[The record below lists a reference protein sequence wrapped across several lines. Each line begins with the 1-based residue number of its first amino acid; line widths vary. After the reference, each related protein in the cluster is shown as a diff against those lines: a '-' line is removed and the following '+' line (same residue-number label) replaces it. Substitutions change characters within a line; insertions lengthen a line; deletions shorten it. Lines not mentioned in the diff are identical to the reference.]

1 VRILLTNDDGF
12 EAPGLRLLE
21 RVAATLS
28 DDVWTVAPD
37 QEQSGASRA
46 LTLSMPVRVRERG
59 EHRFSVAGTPTD
71 CVRIAVL
78 DLMAEGRPDL
88 ILSGINRGQ
97 NVGEDLGLSGTV
109 AAAVQGAA
117 LGVRSMALSQ
127 AIGSFEYG
135 YQEDWSSSTNLAA
148 DLITQLLSE
157 PLPASSVMN
166 INFPACRSKDVAGIA
181 ITRQGFHEQSCAK
194 VERRTAPRGGVYF
207 WMCFHEAMPLPE
219 TAGTDVAALHDAYV
233 SVTPLL
239 TDLTDHGVAE
249 RLGSYALG
257 PPSKA
262 KPRRSAPE
270 TRARTP

>member
-1 VRILLTNDDGF
+1 MRILLTNDDGF

-21 RVAATLS
+21 RAAAALS
-28 DDVWTVAPD
+28 HDVWTVAPE

-78 DLMAEGRPDL
+78 DLMAETPPDL
-88 ILSGINRGQ
+88 VLSGINRGQ

-135 YQEDWSSSTNLAA
+135 YQEDWSSSTSFAP
-148 DLITQLLSE
+148 DLITQLLNE
-157 PLPASSVMN
+157 PIPTTSVMN
-166 INFPACRSKDVAGIA
+166 INFPARRSTDVAGVA
-181 ITRQGFHEQSCAK
+181 ITRQGFHEQSCAR
-194 VERRTAPRGGVYF
+194 VERRTAPRGDVYY
-207 WMCFHEAMPLPE
+207 WMCFHEAMPLPD
-219 TAGTDVAALHDAYV
+219 TAGTDLAALHEAYI
-233 SVTPLL
+233 SITPLL
-239 TDLTDHGVAE
+239 TDLTDHGVAR

-257 PPSKA
+257 PPEQGHA
-262 KPRRSAPE
+262 
-270 TRARTP
+270 RA